1 MIGRQ
6 AAPALQGPRPGS
18 NPRSPGGLRGLLP
31 PLAFLAIVAV
41 VWQVLAATAT
51 NNILL
56 PTFTETIAAFVNL
69 ILGGSLW
76 QPLARSNVTMIL
88 GFLIAS
94 AIGVPLG
101 LLSGRRELLDH
112 VVAPYVALLV
122 VVPIAPLLPIVVM
135 MIGFDIQAGILVV
148 VLFSVVYILVNT
160 RAGIRSID
168 PHLVEMA
175 TSYGASELDVWR
187 YVLIPGS
194 LPAIGTGL
202 RIGLG
207 RAFAGM
213 ILGELLL
220 FASGLG
226 QLILTYRGLFQDD
239 SLFAVVVVL
248 LVEAVT
254 LGYGM
259 RWVER
264 KLHVP
269 T

>member
-1 MIGRQ
+1 M
-6 AAPALQGPRPGS
+6 
-18 NPRSPGGLRGLLP
+18 LP
-31 PLAFLAIVAV
+31 PLVFLAIVAV
-41 VWQVLAATAT
+41 IWQVGAVAAP

-56 PTFTETIAAFVNL
+56 PTFTATIAAFVDIVTN
-69 ILGGSLW
+69 GSLW
-76 QPLARSNVTMIL
+76 GPLLNSNITML
-88 GFLIAS
+88 VGFVIS
-94 AIGVPLG
+94 VAIGVPIG
-101 LLSGRRELLDH
+101 LLTGRRETFDH

-135 MIGFDIQAGILVV
+135 MIGFGLQAGVLVV

-168 PHLVEMA
+168 PQLIEMA
-175 TSYGASELDVWR
+175 TSYGARETDVWR
-187 YVLIPGS
+187 YVLIPGA

-220 FASGLG
+220 FASGIG
-226 QLILTYRGLFQDD
+226 KLILRYRGLFQDD
-239 SLFAVVVVL
+239 ALFAMVLVL
-248 LVEAVT
+248 LVEAIA
-254 LGYGM
+254 LGFGM

-264 KLHVP
+264 RLQAP
-269 T
+269 AS